1 MRLLVTIPTLA
12 GRGFTYVAY
21 LDDSGSCFPFP
32 AEENLNALRMQRG
45 LCPPQAISER
55 ARISWPAAPGKAITG
70 ISEVRKKFRS
80 GPYPSF
86 PLGDDLAD
94 AARHWIGVDHGLD
107 CGAAVCFI
115 GPGECPSGPEC
126 SFARAGP

>member
-1 MRLLVTIPTLA
+1 MRMLVTIPTLA
-12 GRGFTYVAY
+12 GRRFTYVAY

-32 AEENLNALRMQRG
+32 AEENLNAQRTQRG
-45 LCPPQAISER
+45 LCPLQATSDR

-86 PLGDDLAD
+86 RWATISRTQLATGSASIMLSI
-94 AARHWIGVDHGLD
+94 AARR
-107 CGAAVCFI
+107 
-115 GPGECPSGPEC
+115 
-126 SFARAGP
+126 FAS